1 MLNFILG
8 LIVGEILLIMVL
20 ILCYVGSDKKWIASD
35 FQSGKNF
42 VGYEAS
48 ARMSELVKIYPDLFI
63 VSKVG
68 RFRALEINWEEKEMI
83 NELCKIY
90 EIKPF
95 KKEFHKKGINIF
107 KKEKNR

>member
-1 MLNFILG
+1 MRQYDIILKAMLQ
-8 LIVGEILLIMVL
+8 E
-20 ILCYVGSDKKWIASD
+20 DKKWIASD

-48 ARMSELVKIYPDLFI
+48 ARMSELVKMYPDLFI

-83 NELCKIY
+83 KELCKIY

-95 KKEFHKKGINIF
+95 KKVFHKKGINIF
-107 KKEKNR
+107 NKEKNR